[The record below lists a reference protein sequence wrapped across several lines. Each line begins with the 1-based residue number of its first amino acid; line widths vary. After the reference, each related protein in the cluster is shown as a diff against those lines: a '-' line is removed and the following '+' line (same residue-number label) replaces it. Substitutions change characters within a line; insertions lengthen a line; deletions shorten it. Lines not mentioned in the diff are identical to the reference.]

1 MRKRKSWQTFFLP
14 SLLPAMLTAPVGCWP
29 ISFCRCLHTCRMR
42 NFDLIDFVEQL
53 LFALR

>member
-1 MRKRKSWQTFFLP
+1 MRKRKSRET
-14 SLLPAMLTAPVGCWP
+14 LLPFPNSTPR
-29 ISFCRCLHTCRMR
+29 FRCLHTCRMR